1 MSIGLP
7 EILVILLIL
16 LVIFG
21 GRRIPQLGRALG
33 TGFRNLR
40 EQIGRGSSGK
50 QVEREQGTPEPPSA
64 EAVEEPVED
73 EEAAKRP

>member
-1 MSIGLP
+1 VSIGLP

-21 GRRIPQLGRALG
+21 GRRIPELGRALG
-33 TGFRNLR
+33 TGFRHLR
-40 EQIGRGSSGK
+40 EQVGRGASRT
-50 QVEREQGTPEPPSA
+50 QVDREQGASPPSHS
-64 EAVEEPVED
+64 EPVED

>member
-33 TGFRNLR
+33 AGLRNLR
-40 EQIGRGSSGK
+40 ERSAAAPPESG
-50 QVEREQGTPEPPSA
+50 VEREQGASPPSSS
-64 EAVEEPVED
+64 EPVED

>member
-33 TGFRNLR
+33 TGFHNLR
-40 EQIGRGSSGK
+40 EQVGRGSSGK
-50 QVEREQGTPEPPSA
+50 RVGGGQGTSEPPSA

-73 EEAAKRP
+73 EEAANRP

>member
-7 EILVILLIL
+7 EILVIALIL
-16 LVIFG
+16 LLIFG
-21 GRRIPQLGRALG
+21 GRRIPELGRALG

-40 EQIGRGSSGK
+40 ESIGRASGRE
-50 QVEREQGTPEPPSA
+50 VEPGQGASPPSPS
-64 EAVEEPVED
+64 EPVED